1 MILDKNKKFPN
12 TYDKDETVDNS
23 TKETQA
29 LSKKIEQEVQKLENL
44 EQKHEQVVNDSEK
57 NELTPTTTVEEIYSG
72 EPTDSKQ
79 NAYERYKNIEWSRLS
94 PKHVMQVLAEV
105 MLENKRLVQ
114 ESIQNKNY
122 INELEKNNFSVTKA
136 KKELDGILDSIA
148 GQLYCCRNVL
158 QRVNDGEKISLN
170 EKADLI
176 VKYVSES
183 ETNHLNREQMYVEK
197 IKDYKKIL
205 TDLQKQIYDL
215 TVKHNTEVEKN
226 DQRYDENDIEKMIN
240 LTPKSEEFI
249 LTATPLSK
257 AKSLADEPLAEAI
270 LEAIGKHGISEFPEI
285 ASFCASNY
293 AFNDQK
299 VEEMIYDLEK
309 EKVIQTTLIKPFNR
323 SRGVRLVAITD
334 EIGLKVYKDKFNVE
348 PIESEMAKIRREN
361 DNYEHGYCI
370 KDTFKQLLANGY
382 SENDTSMDRNK
393 NTITVSGKVT
403 WTPDII
409 AKNPISKKIE
419 YYEVETG
426 KCNQQAL
433 EYKLDKAVLV
443 TDKLKIIVPNKVI
456 ADSYLEYVKNWYNSK
471 KIAPAITV
479 VILSFQEFK
488 TKDKSNIRA
497 YPKINK
503 EDVNVSNEIFKE
515 IQQTNKRGE

>member
-1 MILDKNKKFPN
+1 MIIDKNKDFPN
-12 TYDKDETVDNS
+12 TIIKEDE
-23 TKETQA
+23 
-29 LSKKIEQEVQKLENL
+29 LSKELNEVSEVIEENVEALEEMEN
-44 EQKHEQVVNDSEK
+44 EHESAIENSLKNDT
-57 NELTPTTTVEEIYSG
+57 TPTSRITENPAFDNEINL
-72 EPTDSKQ
+72 KQ
-79 NAYERYKNIEWSRLS
+79 NAYERYKNIDWARLS
-94 PKHVMQVLAEV
+94 PKAVMQVLAEV
-105 MLENKRLVQ
+105 MLENKRLIQ

-122 INELEKNNFSVTKA
+122 ISELEKSNFSVAKA

-148 GQLYCCRNVL
+148 GQLYCCRTVL

-183 ETNHLNREQMYVEK
+183 ETNHLNREQTYISK

-205 TDLQKQIYDL
+205 TDLQNQIYDL
-215 TVKHNTEVEKN
+215 TAKQNTEISKN
-226 DQRYDENDIEKMIN
+226 EQKYDESDIEKMIN

-293 AFNDQK
+293 GFNDQK
-299 VEEMIYDLEK
+299 VEEMIFDLEK
-309 EKVIQTTLIKPFNR
+309 QNIIQTTLIKPFNR
-323 SRGVRLVAITD
+323 SRGVRLVAIAD
-334 EIGLKVYKDKFNVE
+334 AVGLKVYKDKFGVE

-370 KDTFKQLLANGY
+370 KDVYKQLLATGY
-382 SENDTSMDRNK
+382 SEMDTSMERAK
-393 NTITVSGKVT
+393 NTITISGNVT
-403 WTPDII
+403 WVPDII
-409 AKNPISKKIE
+409 AKNPVSKKIE
-419 YYEVETG
+419 YYEIETG
-426 KCNQQAL
+426 KCNQKDL

-443 TDKLKIIVPNKVI
+443 TDKVKIIVPNKVI

-471 KIAPAITV
+471 KTSPAITI

-488 TKDKSNIRA
+488 TKDKNSIRA
-497 YPKINK
+497 YPKISK
-503 EDVNVSNEIFKE
+503 EDVNVSNEIFNE
-515 IQQTNKRGE
+515 IKNN